1 MLRRPR
7 AALESSATADL
18 FEPASRL
25 VLRAATILSIAVV
38 LLLPA
43 CAGMSPPERIPAAQ
57 EKAAMTARSECVHY
71 HAHRYPQLLHPDWRR
86 LCHTVYH
93 AVRVG
98 TPPPSW
104 QI

>member
-1 MLRRPR
+1 MLRRSRR
-7 AALESSATADL
+7 ALQSGATITL
-18 FEPASRL
+18 FELLARQ
-25 VLRAATILSIAVV
+25 VLRTATSLGFALVI
-38 LLLPA
+38 LLPA
-43 CAGMSPPERIPAAQ
+43 CAGITPPERVPAAQ
-57 EKAAMTARSECVHY
+57 ERAAMTARSECVRY